1 MKFEKIILT
10 EWRQFSKID
19 IDFHPNVTIITGAN
33 GAGKSTILKLLS
45 KHFGWHHPFL
55 GTPFLSKER
64 GVFQYKSFFKPLQ
77 KSNESL
83 HYSGDSLG
91 KIFYSNNAVA
101 DIFVNQ
107 QIQENVQ
114 FELRIVNQ
122 RQIDGVHINSHRPV
136 PKYER
141 LQNIPTN
148 PMDASQAFSSYL
160 QETLNLFNNSYTQ
173 HSPTYRMKEAIVSM
187 AAFGPG
193 NQFVQK
199 NEKIEKQFYDFKK
212 ILKQILPDELG
223 FKDLSIRMPDIV
235 LETDS
240 GDFLLDASSG
250 GIMSIIDLAWQI
262 FLYSH
267 DKKEFVITIDEP
279 ENHLHPSMQ
288 RSLLN
293 DFVRAFP
300 NAQFIVVTHSP
311 FIVSSIRESNVY
323 ALKYENFHDDENKVI
338 KKVVSQKLDLNQRA
352 ATASEILRDVL
363 GVPVTLPKWAAD
375 DLQTICSS
383 FTVEDFRT
391 DGLERLRNLLN
402 QAGLGEFYPEALNT
416 IVKGKV
422 HD

>member
-1 MKFEKIILT
+1 MRFEKIILT

-64 GVFQYKSFFKPLQ
+64 GVFQYKSLFKPLQ
-77 KSNESL
+77 KSNESYY
-83 HYSGDSLG
+83 HYSGESLG
-91 KIFYSNNAVA
+91 KILYSNNAVA

-107 QIQENVQ
+107 QVQENVQ
-114 FELRIVNQ
+114 FELHIGNQ
-122 RQIDGVHINSHRPV
+122 LQIDGVHINSHRPV
-136 PKYER
+136 PRYER

-160 QETLNLFNNSYTQ
+160 QETLNLFTSNYTQ

-199 NEKIEKQFYDFKK
+199 NEKIEKQFYDFKE
-212 ILKQILPDELG
+212 ILKQILPNELG

-267 DKKEFVITIDEP
+267 DKEEFVITIDEP

-293 DFVRAFP
+293 DFVKAFP

-323 ALKYENFHDDENKVI
+323 ALKYENFHDDEGKVI
-338 KKVVSQKLDLNQRA
+338 KKVVSHKLDLNTKA
-352 ATASEILRDVL
+352 ATANEILRNVL
-363 GVPVTLPKWAAD
+363 
-375 DLQTICSS
+375 
-383 FTVEDFRT
+383 
-391 DGLERLRNLLN
+391 
-402 QAGLGEFYPEALNT
+402 EFQ
-416 IVKGKV
+416 
-422 HD
+422 